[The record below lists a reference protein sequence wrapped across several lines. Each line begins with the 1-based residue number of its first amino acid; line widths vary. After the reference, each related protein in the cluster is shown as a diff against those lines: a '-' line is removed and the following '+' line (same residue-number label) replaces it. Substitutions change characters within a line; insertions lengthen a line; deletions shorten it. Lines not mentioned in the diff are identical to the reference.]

1 MEDGFREGA
10 AALAAAL
17 ARGDASGAAALYS
30 DDGKL
35 LTSAAR
41 LIEGRDEIQ
50 AYWREGIGLGLSSLE
65 LDALD
70 VQVVGGIAIE
80 IGRYA
85 LAVRDGSDAGKY
97 VALHRQQPDG
107 SWRRAVDVFN
117 PDEPRT
123 ARSPRARAARPPRPA
138 AR

>member
-1 MEDGFREGA
+1 MVDGFREGA

-35 LTSAAR
+35 LIPAAR
-41 LIEGRDEIQ
+41 LISGRDEIE
-50 AYWREGIGLGLSSLE
+50 AYWREGIGFGLSSLE
-65 LDALD
+65 LEAHD
-70 VQVVGGIAIE
+70 VQVLGGLAIE

-85 LAVRDGSDAGKY
+85 LALRDGADAGKY
-97 VALHRQQPDG
+97 LALHRQQADG
-107 SWRRAVDVFN
+107 TWRRAVDVFN
-117 PDEPRT
+117 PDEPRS
-123 ARSPRARAARPPRPA
+123 ARSPRARAARPPRPE

>member
-1 MEDGFREGA
+1 MVDGFRERA

-35 LTSAAR
+35 LIPSAQ
-41 LIEGRDEIQ
+41 LISGRDEIE
-50 AYWREGIGLGLSSLE
+50 AYWREGIGFGLSSLE
-65 LDALD
+65 LEAVD
-70 VQVVGGIAIE
+70 VQVIGGLAIE

-97 VALHRQQPDG
+97 VALHRQDPDG
-107 SWRRAVDVFN
+107 TWRRAVDVFN
-117 PDEPRT
+117 PDEPPT
-123 ARSPRARAARPPRPA
+123 ARSPRARAARPPRPE